1 MLRAVL
7 VGLLAVTAIGCKS
20 EDETAKSQP
29 GVAAGKVV
37 ELSGTVTLH
46 RGSET
51 KPLAKGDTVETDDIV
66 ETGAE
71 GGVSIELAH
80 NNATWQLG
88 ANKKVKVRESLA
100 WNEAKKDKTAT
111 AVEQDSAAAGRHAE
125 RNAAD
130 TTVSAAAPAAT
141 EEASAAAEAMRARL
155 DAESAQKQAP
165 NRPAPPPPKA
175 TAAPKPAA
183 TAAPS
188 PPPPRRA
195 PASMPERAKTAAP
208 RGEKLDDAS
217 DSFGEGGLGPSGTAT
232 GGGGT
237 GDGIGLGGTGGKV
250 GGSADA
256 AIEARK
262 EINLRLRELTKCFK
276 DPVKVTF
283 KIDAQGRVALAFS
296 KPLEEREKQCADK
309 FVHTFAFA
317 KSATTVTIDVK
328 P

>member
-20 EDETAKSQP
+20 KDETVKSQP
-29 GVAAGKVV
+29 GVAAGKVL
-37 ELSGTVTLH
+37 ELSGTVTVH
-46 RGSET
+46 RGSEV
-51 KPLAKGDTVETDDIV
+51 KPLAKGDPVEPDDIV
-66 ETGAE
+66 ETGAD
-71 GGVSIELAH
+71 GSVSIELAH

-100 WNEAKKDKTAT
+100 WNEAKTDKTAQ

-130 TTVSAAAPAAT
+130 TTVSAAAPV
-141 EEASAAAEAMRARL
+141 AAETMP
-155 DAESAQKQAP
+155 AP
-165 NRPAPPPPKA
+165 KADPDEAASPPPPPPPPKPKT
-175 TAAPKPAA
+175 TAAPPLP
-183 TAAPS
+183 PS
-188 PPPPRRA
+188 RA
-195 PASMPERAKTAAP
+195 IALSPERAKKSA
-208 RGEKLDDAS
+208 KLDDTG
-217 DSFGEGGLGPSGTAT
+217 DSFGEGGLGLSGTGAGGGGT
-232 GGGGT
+232 GAGGGGT
-237 GDGIGLGGTGGKV
+237 GDGIGLGGAGGKI
-250 GGSADA
+250 GGGADA

-276 DPVKVTF
+276 DAVKVTF

-317 KSATTVTIDVK
+317 KAATTVTIDVK